1 MDATSLALALT
12 ATIVGAGTA
21 AAIAATV
28 HTAHLAPKLAD
39 PRRMERIRRRRHR
52 QRPQLLYT
60 PFIWDLAMW
69 DDGRI
74 EVRLR

>member
-1 MDATSLALALT
+1 MDATPLALALT
-12 ATIVGAGTA
+12 ATVVGAGMA

-28 HTAHLAPKLAD
+28 HTAHLVPKLTD
-39 PRRMERIRRRRHR
+39 QRRKERIRRRRHR
-52 QRPQLLYT
+52 QRPALLYT

-74 EVRLR
+74 ENRLR